1 MYNYLYYIV
10 LNIVLYYYLYR
21 NLIDLLQLLDLYLC
35 LWNSKFQFKVFTYVH
50 MSHTGCYR
58 VYSNYPLKL
67 NYPHTGYHLVEYTLY
82 SIA

>member
-35 LWNSKFQFKVFTYVH
+35 LWNSKFQFKVFTYVC
-50 MSHTGCYR
+50 TYVTYGLL
-58 VYSNYPLKL
+58 PGIL
-67 NYPHTGYHLVEYTLY
+67 
-82 SIA
+82 